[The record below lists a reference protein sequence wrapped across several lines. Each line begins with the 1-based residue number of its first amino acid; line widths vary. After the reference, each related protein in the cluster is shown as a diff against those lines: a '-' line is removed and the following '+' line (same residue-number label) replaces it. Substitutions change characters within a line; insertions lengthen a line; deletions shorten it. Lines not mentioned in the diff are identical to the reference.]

1 MIGGLLFRYW
11 DSGRRVT
18 PVPPDDGLPGGLEN
32 TARNVRVKWLTKQA
46 EGEPVA
52 LRVQPGRTASQAT
65 ANSPV
70 ARLSHTQALGATAH
84 ARGFSARPRIAPQT
98 MLARAALARGAGAA
112 TQPDADLPPDL
123 RATARP
129 AGRRVSQRERNRAA
143 AEAAIRLMFGD

>member
-32 TARNVRVKWLTKQA
+32 TARNVRVKWLTKQT

-52 LRVQPGRTASQAT
+52 LRVQPGRAVAQAT
-65 ANSPV
+65 ANSP
-70 ARLSHTQALGATAH
+70 ATRPSYAQALAATAQ
-84 ARGFSARPRIAPQT
+84 ARGFSARPQIVPRA
-98 MLARAALARGAGAA
+98 LAARAALARGTGSA
-112 TQPDADLPPDL
+112 TQPDAGLPPDL